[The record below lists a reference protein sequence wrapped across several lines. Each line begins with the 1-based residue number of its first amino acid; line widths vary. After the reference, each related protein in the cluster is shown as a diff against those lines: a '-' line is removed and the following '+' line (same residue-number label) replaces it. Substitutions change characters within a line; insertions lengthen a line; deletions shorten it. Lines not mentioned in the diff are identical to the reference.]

1 MSGLAQKAGDKLT
14 RPEFVHFAMPI
25 TSMEQLAAAVKE
37 FGRERDWHQ
46 YHDPKN
52 LTAAL
57 IVEAAEL
64 LEPFQWLTPE
74 ESLNLPAPKR
84 EAVRQEMADVLIYL
98 VSLANCLDI
107 DLLRAAED
115 KLAIN
120 AAKYPV
126 EKARGSCAKSH
137 EL

>member
-1 MSGLAQKAGDKLT
+1 VINSI
-14 RPEFVHFAMPI
+14 RPEFVQFAMPI
-25 TSMEQLAAAVKE
+25 TSLEQLAAAVKE

-74 ESLNLPAPKR
+74 ESLNLPEPKR